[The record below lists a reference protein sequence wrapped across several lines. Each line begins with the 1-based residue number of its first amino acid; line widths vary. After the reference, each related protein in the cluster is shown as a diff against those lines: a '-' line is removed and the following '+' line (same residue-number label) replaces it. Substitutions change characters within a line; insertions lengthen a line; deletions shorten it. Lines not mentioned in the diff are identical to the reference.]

1 MGTITI
7 IGQKQVLNS
16 AAEVLTSVIALECG
30 PPAATN
36 GRRRVVLLRHYSY
49 VSNPTPLK
57 VGHEFRLQDS
67 QPFAHLCGD
76 QDRSCTSGLRWHFT
90 EEKQVRGRMWGLSH
104 FVVERNTF

>member
-49 VSNPTPLK
+49 VPNTIALK
-57 VGHEFRLQDS
+57 VGHKFRLQDS
-67 QPFAHLCGD
+67 QPVTDLCGD
-76 QDRSCTSGLRWHFT
+76 QDGSCTSGLRWHFT
-90 EEKQVRGRMWGLSH
+90 EEKQVCRRMWGLSH
-104 FVVERNTF
+104 FVVERNIF